1 MTEFDTYK
9 WEEYL
14 DLAEEERLCNWILDT
29 QDIIWERAEGTP
41 NSIYDS
47 YHALAGSPAAAVTV
61 ARLPESRTEVTQKQ
75 PIIMPEESKFYL
87 EFFNINF
94 EDNQEV
100 MEFMVAHN
108 LDHVGRWMLD
118 TVSKSRIFTV
128 SCLRDYYNDFR
139 ETFLYFGLKKDV
151 LSAELLS
158 KEIGKSLEHDAESRK
173 LVHRL
178 FDKLHS
184 GEIGM
189 TPEFRAKVAA
199 AGGLKAKWEKDAL
212 SHLDEINKHL
222 RRCFITLDYR
232 KSETTG
238 EYVYIRE
245 ETAEDLVAY
254 AYHQLVEVMTSE
266 QRQKVRFEQCPGCGD
281 AFETTRDDK
290 KYCHK
295 NCKKRVEARKQW
307 LKIQSDP
314 EKMEQHRQKSRT
326 SMKKYRDSL

>member
-29 QDIIWERAEGTP
+29 QDISWEPAEDHP
-41 NSIYDS
+41 NSVYDS
-47 YHALAGSPAAAVTV
+47 CRILAGSPAAAVTV
-61 ARLPESRTEVTQKQ
+61 IRSPEVRLEETQEQ
-75 PIIMPEESKFYL
+75 PIITSEKPKFYL
-87 EFFNINF
+87 DFFNVNF
-94 EDNQEV
+94 EDTQEV
-100 MEFMVAHN
+100 MEFMVSHN

-128 SCLRDYYNDFR
+128 SCLRDYYNNFR
-139 ETFLYFGLKKDV
+139 ETFLYFGLDKGV

-173 LVHRL
+173 LVDRL

-189 TPEFRAKVAA
+189 TSELKEKITAT
-199 AGGLKAKWEKDAL
+199 GGLKAKWGKDAL

-222 RRCFITLDYR
+222 RRCFIAFDYR

-238 EYVYIRE
+238 EYVYVRE

-254 AYHQLVEVMTSE
+254 AYHQFVKVMTDE
-266 QRQKVRFEQCPGCGD
+266 QRQKVRFEQCPGCGN
-281 AFETTRDDK
+281 AFETTRNNK
-290 KYCHK
+290 KYCHTR
-295 NCKKRVEARKQW
+295 CKKRAEARKQW
-307 LKIQSDP
+307 LKIQDDP
-314 EKMEQHRQKSRT
+314 EKMEQHRQKSRA
-326 SMKKYRDSL
+326 SMKKLRDSL